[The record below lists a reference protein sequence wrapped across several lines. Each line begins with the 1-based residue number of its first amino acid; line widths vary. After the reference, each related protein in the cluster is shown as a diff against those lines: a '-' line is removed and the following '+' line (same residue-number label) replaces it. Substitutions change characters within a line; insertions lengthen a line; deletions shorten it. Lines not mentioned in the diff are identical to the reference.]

1 MPEKPR
7 SPLPARA
14 VLRPEGMY
22 LALRDIAAEELRDA
36 FMQETVVRV
45 AAAESFAQIE
55 RGDLG
60 KVGANPAPAGIVFH
74 VARCGSTLV
83 SQVLKQQ
90 GQCVVYSEPLPFNEL
105 LLPPYAYPREE
116 LVAAVR
122 SLGDAFASHAG
133 QPYVLKLSSWNTLFC
148 DIVTAAF
155 PSTPWVLCLRD
166 PVEVAVSLVA
176 RPPGWMQGNTG
187 AAAVLRR
194 AVDPTGAAPSPAEFA
209 ARLYGSFCAA
219 ACRLDPARGRL
230 LDYAELPGA
239 IWGMVA
245 SHFGLAVDDPQRARM
260 MQEART
266 DAKAPL
272 GQAQEFTG
280 DAASK
285 QAAATPELRAAIEQF
300 ARPELAR
307 LRLRHGTTTQGS

>member
-1 MPEKPR
+1 
-7 SPLPARA
+7 
-14 VLRPEGMY
+14 
-22 LALRDIAAEELRDA
+22 
-36 FMQETVVRV
+36 
-45 AAAESFAQIE
+45 
-55 RGDLG
+55 
-60 KVGANPAPAGIVFH
+60 
-74 VARCGSTLV
+74 
-83 SQVLKQQ
+83 
-90 GQCVVYSEPLPFNEL
+90 
-105 LLPPYAYPREE
+105 
-116 LVAAVR
+116 
-122 SLGDAFASHAG
+122 
-133 QPYVLKLSSWNTLFC
+133 VLKLSSWNTLFC

-194 AVDPTGAAPSPAEFA
+194 VVDPTGAPHSAAEFA

-245 SHFGLAVDDPQRARM
+245 PHFGLAVDDLQRARM
-260 MQEART
+260 LQEART

-272 GQAQEFTG
+272 GKTKEFTG

-300 ARPELAR
+300 AQPELAR
-307 LRLRHGTTTQGS
+307 LRLWHGTETQGS

>member
-1 MPEKPR
+1 MLDTVAAQTAAIDDLIGRAKASIQVFDVDLSETGWT
-7 SPLPARA
+7 SPARCDRLA
-14 VLRPEGMY
+14 AFLRGSRHAR
-22 LALRDIAAEELRDA
+22 LDI
-36 FMQETVVRV
+36 
-45 AAAESFAQIE
+45 I
-55 RGDLG
+55 G
-60 KVGANPAPAGIVFH
+60 
-74 VARCGSTLV
+74 
-83 SQVLKQQ
+83 
-90 GQCVVYSEPLPFNEL
+90 
-105 LLPPYAYPREE
+105 
-116 LVAAVR
+116 
-122 SLGDAFASHAG
+122 
-133 QPYVLKLSSWNTLFC
+133 C
-148 DIVTAAF
+148 DIVAEAF

-194 AVDPTGAAPSPAEFA
+194 VVDPTGAPHSAAEFA

-219 ACRLDPARGRL
+219 ARRLDPARGRL

-245 SHFGLAVDDPQRARM
+245 PHFGLAVDDLQRARM
-260 MQEART
+260 LQEART

-272 GQAQEFTG
+272 GKTKEFTG

-300 ARPELAR
+300 AQPELAR
-307 LRLRHGTTTQGS
+307 LRLWHGTETQGS